1 MKKRSITEGVKKHS
15 TVLAKNKEYEPISFT
30 HIKNLKTMRILYS
43 LPALFLVFLTG
54 CFKERITG
62 WGNIISENRTIVGS
76 FNEIE
81 VKDAINVFIKQGDT
95 FKIVVK
101 DYENILPNLS
111 TRVLGNRLIIDY
123 EDVWINR
130 SEGEVTVTLP
140 RLTNID
146 VSGSSEIGTI
156 GNFKFDDLGINISG
170 SANMIM
176 VGSAKNLNLKIS
188 GSGNLRAYN
197 MPCDSARI
205 TISGSGTGQINVM
218 KLLDVTIS
226 GSGDLVYKGNP
237 SVTSHITG
245 SGRIRK
251 F

>member
-1 MKKRSITEGVKKHS
+1 VSYLKTENTH
-15 TVLAKNKEYEPISFT
+15 LISFT
-30 HIKNLKTMRILYS
+30 KLKNFEIMRILYS

-54 CFKERITG
+54 CFRERITG
-62 WGNIISENRTIVGS
+62 WGNISSETRTVVS
-76 FNEIE
+76 TFNEIE
-81 VKDAINVFIKQGDT
+81 VKDAINVFIKQGDS

-101 DYENILPNLS
+101 DYDNILPNLS

-123 EDVWINR
+123 QDVWINR
-130 SEGEVTVTLP
+130 SEGEVTVTMP
-140 RLTNID
+140 RLTDID
-146 VSGSSEIGTI
+146 VKGSSEIGTI
-156 GNFKFDDLGINISG
+156 GSFKFDDLGINISG

-176 VGSAKNLNLKIS
+176 AGSAKNLNLKIS
-188 GSGNLRAYN
+188 GSGNLRAYE

-205 TISGSGTGQINVM
+205 TISGSGMGQVNVL

-226 GSGDLVYKGNP
+226 GSGDLIYKGNP
-237 SVTSHITG
+237 SITTRISG

>member
-1 MKKRSITEGVKKHS
+1 
-15 TVLAKNKEYEPISFT
+15 
-30 HIKNLKTMRILYS
+30 MRILYS

-62 WGNIISENRTIVGS
+62 WGNIGSETRTVRGS

-81 VKDAINVFIKQGDT
+81 VKDAINILIKQGDSL
-95 FKIVVK
+95 KIVVK
-101 DYENILPNLS
+101 DFENILPNLS

-123 EDVWINR
+123 DDVWINR

-140 RLTNID
+140 RLTSLD
-146 VSGSSEIGTI
+146 VSGSSDIGTI

-170 SANMIM
+170 SANLTMA
-176 VGSAKNLNLKIS
+176 GSVKNMNLKIT
-188 GSGNLRAYN
+188 GSGDLRAYD
-197 MPCDSARI
+197 MPCDTARI
-205 TISGSGTGQINVM
+205 TISGSGTGQINVL

-237 SVTSHITG
+237 SVTSHISG